1 MDEQLLK
8 KLASFQQNTPPVDI
22 DMAKIQIWADPFMNP
37 YDKLKATTMF
47 NTANEIGGGTGRI
60 NGEHIAGSLLQTGF
74 NMAGASIAGK
84 IVGSMFGLSPESQD
98 VLRAQGVLYA
108 GLKGLSII

>member
-1 MDEQLLK
+1 MDAKLLQ

-22 DMAKIQIWADPFMNP
+22 DMAKIQIWTDPFMNP

-47 NTANEIGGGTGRI
+47 NTANEIGGSTGTI

-74 NMAGASIAGK
+74 NMAGAAIGGK
-84 IVGSMFGLSPESQD
+84 IVGSMFGLSPASQS
-98 VLRAQGVLYA
+98 VLQSQGVLYA
-108 GLKGLSII
+108 GLKGLGII

>member
-1 MDEQLLK
+1 MDRTLLQ
-8 KLASFQQNTPPVDI
+8 KLAGLQQTTHPVNI

-47 NTANEIGGGTGRI
+47 NTANELGGNTGTV
-60 NGEHIAGSLLQTGF
+60 NGSHIAETLLQTGF
-74 NMAGASIAGK
+74 QMAGASIAGK
-84 IVGSMFGLSPESQD
+84 IVGSMFGLSPKSQSI
-98 VLRAQGVLYA
+98 LRAQGVLYS